1 MSAPDPKPT
10 TRGSANAAESEIALL
25 RRYRD
30 HGDLTAREEL
40 VQQLLPWVRRVAS
53 RYANRGQD
61 LDDLVQVGSLGLV
74 KAIDRFDF
82 DRGVRLTTFA
92 DPNVTGEIKR
102 YFRDH
107 GWSIKPPRDLQE
119 LNAEV
124 MKATDVLSSEL
135 QRSPRVEEIAEYL
148 DTTEESVL
156 EAIHASAMYDSAPL
170 VLNGGDDGDGTFTN
184 MSALATED
192 ENLKRSELRQ
202 TLGSG
207 FTELDARHQEI
218 LLMRFYEGLTQ
229 AEIAERSGVSQM
241 QVSRILRASLKQLRS
256 TLTEVAAP
264 IQKEL

>member
-1 MSAPDPKPT
+1 MSANDSNPT
-10 TRGSANAAESEIALL
+10 ARSSANAAESEIALL
-25 RRYRD
+25 RRYREG
-30 HGDLTAREEL
+30 GDLAAREEL
-40 VQQLLPWVRRVAS
+40 VQRLLPWVRRVAS

-124 MKATDVLSSEL
+124 MKATDALSSEL
-135 QRSPRVEEIAEYL
+135 QRSPRVDELAEYL
-148 DTTEESVL
+148 NISEESVL
-156 EAIHASAMYDSAPL
+156 EAIHAGAMYDTAPL
-170 VLNGGDDGDGTFTN
+170 EVSGNDENDGPLLDTA
-184 MSALATED
+184 ALATED
-192 ENLKRSELRQ
+192 QELKRSELRQ

-207 FTELDARHQEI
+207 ISELDQGHQEI
-218 LLMRFYEGLTQ
+218 LHMRFYEGLTQ
-229 AEIAERSGVSQM
+229 SEIADRVGISQM
-241 QVSRILRASLKQLRS
+241 QVSRILRASLKRLRT
-256 TLTEVAAP
+256 TLTDAASP
-264 IQKEL
+264 LQTEM

>member
-1 MSAPDPKPT
+1 MSADESNPT
-10 TRGSANAAESEIALL
+10 ARSSANAAEAEIALL

-30 HGDLTAREEL
+30 GGDLAAREEL
-40 VQQLLPWVRRVAS
+40 VQRLLPWVRRVAS

-107 GWSIKPPRDLQE
+107 GWSIRPPRDLQE

-124 MKATDVLSSEL
+124 MKATDALSSEL
-135 QRSPRVEEIAEYL
+135 QRSPRVSELAEYL
-148 DTTEESVL
+148 NTSEESVL
-156 EAIHASAMYDSAPL
+156 EAIHAGAMYDTAPL
-170 VLNGGDDGDGTFTN
+170 VVSGSQEDDSAQLDS
-184 MSALATED
+184 SALATED
-192 ENLKRSELRQ
+192 EGLSRSELRQ

-207 FTELDARHQEI
+207 ITELDQSHRQI
-218 LLMRFYEGLTQ
+218 LHMRFYEGLTQ
-229 AEIAERSGVSQM
+229 AEIARRVGVSQM
-241 QVSRILRASLKQLRS
+241 QVSRILRASLKRLRT
-256 TLTEVAAP
+256 TLSDVAPPTPTEM
-264 IQKEL
+264 

>member
-1 MSAPDPKPT
+1 MSTHESTPT
-10 TRGSANAAESEIALL
+10 PRSAAAAAESEIALL
-25 RRYRD
+25 RRYREG
-30 HGDLTAREEL
+30 GDLAAREEL
-40 VQQLLPWVRRVAS
+40 VHRLLPWVRRVAS

-124 MKATDVLSSEL
+124 MKATDVLSTEL
-135 QRSPRVEEIAEYL
+135 QRSPRVHELAEYL
-148 DTTEESVL
+148 DTSEETVL
-156 EAIHASAMYDSAPL
+156 EAIHASAMYDTAPL
-170 VLNGGDDGDGTFTN
+170 LVSGSDDHDGPF
-184 MSALATED
+184 MDPSVLATED
-192 ENLKRSELRQ
+192 EDLKRSELRQ

-207 FTELDARHQEI
+207 FTQLDQSHKEI
-218 LLMRFYEGLTQ
+218 LHMRFYEGLTQ
-229 AEIAERSGVSQM
+229 AEIAERAGVSQM
-241 QVSRILRASLKQLRS
+241 QVSRILRASLQRLRT
-256 TLTEVAAP
+256 TLSEEAP
-264 IQKEL
+264 PMQQEM